1 MLIYFLVTRT
11 LTQPLIRLTN
21 RIKTVTGDNL
31 DFEMPVTGTNEIGQL
46 AQSFNDLSQTLKSTL
61 VSKKYLENVIDS
73 VGDILIIMDQDLKIR
88 Q

>member
-1 MLIYFLVTRT
+1 
-11 LTQPLIRLTN
+11 
-21 RIKTVTGDNL
+21 
-31 DFEMPVTGTNEIGQL
+31 MPVTGTNEIGQL